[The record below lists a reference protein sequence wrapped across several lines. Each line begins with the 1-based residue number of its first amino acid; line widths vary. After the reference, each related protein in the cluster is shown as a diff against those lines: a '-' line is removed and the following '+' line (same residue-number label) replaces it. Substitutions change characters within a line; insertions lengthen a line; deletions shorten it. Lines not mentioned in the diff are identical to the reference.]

1 MVVDSVG
8 KASTGDECGV
18 LRCSDIHQKE
28 TRVTCL
34 HVRVWHRSWNCPGGG
49 GYKCMPGY
57 LRQVVKR
64 GDWKQTIDTTVYAL
78 TSFTKRTKS
87 E

>member
-1 MVVDSVG
+1 
-8 KASTGDECGV
+8 
-18 LRCSDIHQKE
+18 
-28 TRVTCL
+28 
-34 HVRVWHRSWNCPGGG
+34 
-49 GYKCMPGY
+49 MPGY

-87 E
+87 EQIYHSGHLDFILWPKATELATVCHMAQGQTEQ